1 MVHSIVENR
10 LIFVKT
16 GKSDGASFNGLLKK
30 GRLNLNFLNFY
41 VFFKKLVYFKKF
53 GQNRIQKFG
62 ITRPVLQ
69 NSLK

>member
-30 GRLNLNFLNFY
+30 GRLNLNFLIFY
-41 VFFKKLVYFKKF
+41 VFLKLVYFKKF
-53 GQNRIQKFG
+53 GQIRIQKFG